1 VRYEV
6 GDLYQGELPGHPV
19 RPSLEP
25 GILKQFKLREAAG
38 MIRSR
43 SIAVIFE
50 QIRGVSEL
58 LMYGENQP
66 ITKIHPASQKILV
79 GRACSHV

>member
-1 VRYEV
+1 
-6 GDLYQGELPGHPV
+6 
-19 RPSLEP
+19 
-25 GILKQFKLREAAG
+25 

-79 GRACSHV
+79 GRTCSHV